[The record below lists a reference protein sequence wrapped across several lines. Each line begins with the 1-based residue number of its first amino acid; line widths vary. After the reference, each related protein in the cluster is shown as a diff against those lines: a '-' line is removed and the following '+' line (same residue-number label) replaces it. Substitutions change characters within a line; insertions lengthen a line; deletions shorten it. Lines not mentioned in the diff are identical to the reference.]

1 MRQSKPSNINLSL
14 PKPDPEAKLHSQKLS
29 THIKKLIDEKSGS
42 IGFDEYMNL
51 ALYQPGLG
59 YYSSGN
65 QIFGAKGDFVTAP
78 QISSLFSKCL
88 ASQCR
93 QILEDYKE
101 PSILEIGAGDGTMAR
116 DLLLNLEK
124 HNSIP
129 DKYYILEISS
139 DLKLRQKQLLK
150 QSIPQYIDNIIWL
163 NSLPPQSPLCSELNN
178 FEGLVLVNEVLD
190 ALPVRRF
197 KKESNSFKEQKVTF
211 YKKNFCWVDTDAD
224 CELIDNLTRLEK
236 KLLIPL
242 PENYY
247 SETNIDLKFW
257 LMQIKRVMKSGVI
270 LLSDYGYTMKDYYH
284 NEKSDGNLLC
294 HYRHYAHNDPF
305 FYPGLQDITASV
317 NFTAVAQYAEEIGL
331 NINGYT
337 NQTYF
342 LFGCGL
348 ENLVPDMNL
357 LDIKSQTKVSQELR
371 ILTMPDE
378 MGERFK
384 FMALSTSDFGQK
396 DLIGFSKMN
405 QGSLL

>member
-14 PKPDPEAKLHSQKLS
+14 PNPDPEAKLHSQKLS

-93 QILEDYKE
+93 QILGDYKE
-101 PSILEIGAGDGTMAR
+101 PSILEIGAGDGIMAR

-124 HNSIP
+124 HNSLP

-211 YKKNFCWVDTDAD
+211 YKNNFCWIDAD
-224 CELIDNLTRLEK
+224 ADHELIDNLTRLEK
-236 KLLIPL
+236 KLLTPF
-242 PENYY
+242 PESYY
-247 SETNIDLKFW
+247 SEININLKVW
-257 LMQIKRVMKSGVI
+257 LNSIQSII
-270 LLSDYGYTMKDYYH
+270 HLYGYFI
-284 NEKSDGNLLC
+284 LI
-294 HYRHYAHNDPF
+294 P
-305 FYPGLQDITASV
+305 ASLP
-317 NFTAVAQYAEEIGL
+317 Y
-331 NINGYT
+331 
-337 NQTYF
+337 
-342 LFGCGL
+342 
-348 ENLVPDMNL
+348 
-357 LDIKSQTKVSQELR
+357 
-371 ILTMPDE
+371 
-378 MGERFK
+378 
-384 FMALSTSDFGQK
+384 
-396 DLIGFSKMN
+396 
-405 QGSLL
+405 